1 MPVRLA
7 PPTTFQV
14 LAFVL
19 LAEDLSATIV
29 YSRRGDFVMEEQ
41 DSEEGNA
48 SPTESTGEVSSPSGA
63 EGQQQKFQLT
73 PEQRRF
79 LGGARSAHHQ
89 ATAESKLAKSPPS
102 PKPKAAGPDTPGL
115 SEQRP
120 SRRSRRWRMSTA
132 LEMQKVALLIGALM
146 FLGAAFYI
154 GKKYEY
160 WKYLIA
166 SRKEA
171 AVAAK
176 MTREFGGASA
186 EELIENAVVAERL
199 GKWDEAAK
207 RLIAA
212 KYKNAALGGVLFH
225 AGKLFYDHSDLN
237 SADRL
242 FESSIGFGEN
252 IDAANYF
259 RGMIAAA
266 RNDFA
271 AAERF
276 FEAAANAAP
285 FNADYCYSLAE
296 TLRKDHRPK
305 DSIARY
311 EQAARRGVVEEQQ
324 AICRFKTRMAELEAG
339 DLTKV
344 HSEVEQQQI
353 HGPLSVDW
361 LMTSAAL
368 EIQQGHIEQAV
379 RLIEQAHDADQSRL
393 FAFFAACVSDRFF
406 SVACQ
411 NSPELA
417 RACTVERR
425 KTPLAP
431 LPESS
436 QSEPH

>member
-1 MPVRLA
+1 
-7 PPTTFQV
+7 
-14 LAFVL
+14 
-19 LAEDLSATIV
+19 
-29 YSRRGDFVMEEQ
+29 MEEQ
-41 DSEEGNA
+41 DSEGSNA
-48 SPTESTGEVSSPSGA
+48 TPEEITSEVSPSSDT

-79 LGGARSAHHQ
+79 LGGTRSRHHQ
-89 ATAESKLAKSPPS
+89 STAESKLAKSPPAS
-102 PKPKAAGPDTPGL
+102 KPKAAAPDAPRL
-115 SEQRP
+115 SEQKP
-120 SRRSRRWRMSTA
+120 SRRARRWRISTA
-132 LEMQKVALLIGALM
+132 AEMQKVVLLIGALM
-146 FLGAAFYI
+146 FLGGAFYI
-154 GKKYEY
+154 GKKFEY

-176 MTREFGGASA
+176 MTREFADASA
-186 EELIENAVVAERL
+186 EELVENAVVAERL

-252 IDAANYF
+252 VDAANYF
-259 RGMIAAA
+259 RGMIASA

-285 FNADYCYSLAE
+285 CNAEYYYSLAE
-296 TLRKDHRPK
+296 TLRKDHRPN

-324 AICRFKTRMAELEAG
+324 VICRFKTRMAELEAG
-339 DLTKV
+339 DLAKV
-344 HSEVEQQQI
+344 RSELEQQQI
-353 HGPLSVDW
+353 RGPLSVDW
-361 LMTSAAL
+361 VMTSAAL

-379 RLIEQAHDADQSRL
+379 PLIEQAHDADQSRL
-393 FAFFAACVSDRFF
+393 FASFAACVSDRFF

-411 NSPELA
+411 NSLELA
-417 RACTVERR
+417 RACSVERR
-425 KTPLAP
+425 KTPSPAP
-431 LPESS
+431 PDN
-436 QSEPH
+436 PN

>member
-1 MPVRLA
+1 M
-7 PPTTFQV
+7 
-14 LAFVL
+14 
-19 LAEDLSATIV
+19 D
-29 YSRRGDFVMEEQ
+29 EQ
-41 DSEEGNA
+41 DSEGRDA
-48 SPTESTGEVSSPSGA
+48 SPA
-63 EGQQQKFQLT
+63 EGAGEISSSSGIEDQQQKFQLT

-79 LGGARSAHHQ
+79 LGGAHSLHHQ
-89 ATAESKLAKSPPS
+89 STAESKLARSLPASKA
-102 PKPKAAGPDTPGL
+102 KAAAPDAPRS
-115 SEQRP
+115 SEQKPPHRA
-120 SRRSRRWRMSTA
+120 RGLRISTA
-132 LEMQKVALLIGALM
+132 VEMQNVALLICALM
-146 FLGAAFYI
+146 FLGGVFYI

-160 WKYLIA
+160 WRYLIA
-166 SRKEA
+166 SRRDA

-176 MTREFGGASA
+176 MTREFADTSA
-186 EELIENAVVAERL
+186 EDLVENAVVAERL

-212 KYKNAALGGVLFH
+212 KYKNAALGDVLFH
-225 AGKLFYDHSDLN
+225 AGKLFYDHSDLD

-285 FNADYCYSLAE
+285 FNADYYYSLAE

-305 DSIARY
+305 DSITRY

-324 AICRFKTRMAELEAG
+324 AICRFKARMAELEAG

-344 HSEVEQQQI
+344 RSELEQQQI
-353 HGPLSVDW
+353 RGPLSVDW
-361 LMTSAAL
+361 VMTWAAL
-368 EIQQGHIEQAV
+368 EIQQGHIEQAI
-379 RLIEQAHDADQSRL
+379 RLIDQAHEADQARF
-393 FAFFAACVSDRFF
+393 FAFFAACVGDRFF

-411 NSPELA
+411 NSPELT
-417 RACTVERR
+417 RACSVERR
-425 KTPLAP
+425 KTPSAP
-431 LPESS
+431 LPDSLK
-436 QSEPH
+436 SEPH

>member
-1 MPVRLA
+1 M
-7 PPTTFQV
+7 
-14 LAFVL
+14 
-19 LAEDLSATIV
+19 D
-29 YSRRGDFVMEEQ
+29 EQ
-41 DSEEGNA
+41 DSEGRDA
-48 SPTESTGEVSSPSGA
+48 PPAESSDEIPSSSGI

-79 LGGARSAHHQ
+79 LGGARSLHDQSA
-89 ATAESKLAKSPPS
+89 AEPKLAKSQPAPR
-102 PKPKAAGPDTPGL
+102 PKAAAPDAPRL
-115 SEQRP
+115 SEQKP
-120 SRRSRRWRMSTA
+120 PRRARGWRISTA
-132 LEMQKVALLIGALM
+132 VEMQKVALLVGALM
-146 FLGAAFYI
+146 FLGGAFYI

-166 SRKEA
+166 SRRDA

-176 MTREFGGASA
+176 MTREFADASA
-186 EELIENAVVAERL
+186 EELVENAVVAERL

-225 AGKLFYDHSDLN
+225 AGKLFYDHSDLD

-259 RGMIAAA
+259 RGMIAVA

-285 FNADYCYSLAE
+285 FNADYYYSLAE

-305 DSIARY
+305 DSIERY
-311 EQAARRGVVEEQQ
+311 DQAARRGVVEEQQ
-324 AICRFKTRMAELEAG
+324 AICRFKARMAELEAG
-339 DLTKV
+339 DLSKV
-344 HSEVEQQQI
+344 RSELEQQQI
-353 HGPLSVDW
+353 RGPLSVDW
-361 LMTSAAL
+361 VMTSAAL

-379 RLIEQAHDADQSRL
+379 RLIEQAHDADESHL
-393 FAFFAACVSDRFF
+393 FALFAACVSDRFF

-411 NSPELA
+411 TSPELTQ
-417 RACTVERR
+417 ACSVERR
-425 KTPLAP
+425 KTPSAP
-431 LPESS
+431 LPDSS
-436 QSEPH
+436 KSEPQ